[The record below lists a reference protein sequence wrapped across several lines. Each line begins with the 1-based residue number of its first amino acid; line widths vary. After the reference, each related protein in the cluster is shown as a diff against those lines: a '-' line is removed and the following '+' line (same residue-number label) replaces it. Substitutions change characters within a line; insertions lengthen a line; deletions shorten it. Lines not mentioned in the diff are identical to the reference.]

1 MESTVMQ
8 TASSRW
14 LSLAVLC
21 VGVLMIV
28 LDQTIVNV
36 ALPSIQADLG
46 FSQSGLAWV
55 VNAYL
60 VAFGGLLL
68 LAGRMGDLLGRRNVF
83 LAGLAVFTV
92 ASVICGV
99 ATNQAML
106 VGARFVQGLGG
117 AATTAVVLGMIVTMF
132 DEPAA
137 QAKAMGVYGFVAAA
151 GGTLGLL
158 LGGVLVQA
166 LNWHWIFFVNVP
178 IGLITALLA
187 LHLVE
192 PDQGL
197 GLAGGADGLG
207 AALVTGALM
216 LGVYT
221 IVDSAQLGSNGT
233 TVLALVAV
241 ALLAGFLVRQSV
253 AANPLM
259 PLTIFRS
266 RTLSGANAIQAL
278 TVAGMISM
286 LFLSSLYLE
295 QVLRFTPLQLGL
307 SFLPASLTIAT
318 LSLWLAPRLNVRF
331 GSRRVLLAGLTLA
344 FVGLVLMA
352 RAPVAGQYLTDVL
365 PAMAFIGVGI
375 GIMFPALVT
384 LAMAGIAPED
394 SGLASGLI
402 NTSGQVG
409 GALGLAIL
417 ATIAA
422 VRSAG
427 LQAAGLEPAE
437 ALAGGFDL
445 AFAIGA
451 ALFAVAILITVT
463 VIRDSASDACTIPA
477 ELPTAQA
484 A

>member
-1 MESTVMQ
+1 MQ

-207 AALVTGALM
+207 AVLVTGALM

-221 IVDSAQLGSNGT
+221 IVDSAQLGSTGT

-331 GSRRVLLAGLTLA
+331 GSRRVLLTGLTLA

-352 RAPVAGQYLTDVL
+352 RAPVAGKYLTDVL

-417 ATIAA
+417 ATITA

>member
-1 MESTVMQ
+1 MQ
-8 TASSRW
+8 TPSSRW
-14 LSLAVLC
+14 LSLAILC

-28 LDQTIVNV
+28 LDRTIVNV

-92 ASVICGV
+92 ASLICGV
-99 ATNQAML
+99 STNQAML
-106 VGARFVQGLGG
+106 VGACFVQGLGG

-132 DEPAA
+132 DQPAA
-137 QAKAMGVYGFVAAA
+137 QAKAMGVYSFVAAA
-151 GGTLGLL
+151 GGTIGLL
-158 LGGVLVQA
+158 LGGVLTQA

-187 LHLVE
+187 LRLVE
-192 PDQGL
+192 RDQGL
-197 GLAGGADGLG
+197 GLARGADGLG
-207 AALVTGALM
+207 AVLVTGALM

-221 IVDSAQLGSNGT
+221 IVDSAKLGSTAT

-241 ALLAGFLVRQSV
+241 ALLAGFLVRQSM

-266 RTLSGANAIQAL
+266 PTLSGANAIQAL

-307 SFLPASLTIAT
+307 SFLPAFPDHRRAIAVAGAPAERP
-318 LSLWLAPRLNVRF
+318 LWPTQRAAGRPDAGVRRPGADGPCTRGWPVPDRCPAGHGLHWSGHRDHVPGAGDTGYGRRRAGGLRPGF
-331 GSRRVLLAGLTLA
+331 GSSQHQRPGRRR
-344 FVGLVLMA
+344 A
-352 RAPVAGQYLTDVL
+352 RPGH
-365 PAMAFIGVGI
+365 
-375 GIMFPALVT
+375 
-384 LAMAGIAPED
+384 
-394 SGLASGLI
+394 SGNHRSGPF
-402 NTSGQVG
+402 G
-409 GALGLAIL
+409 
-417 ATIAA
+417 
-422 VRSAG
+422 RSAG
-427 LQAAGLEPAE
+427 RRASAG
-437 ALAGGFDL
+437 
-445 AFAIGA
+445 
-451 ALFAVAILITVT
+451 
-463 VIRDSASDACTIPA
+463 
-477 ELPTAQA
+477 
-484 A
+484 